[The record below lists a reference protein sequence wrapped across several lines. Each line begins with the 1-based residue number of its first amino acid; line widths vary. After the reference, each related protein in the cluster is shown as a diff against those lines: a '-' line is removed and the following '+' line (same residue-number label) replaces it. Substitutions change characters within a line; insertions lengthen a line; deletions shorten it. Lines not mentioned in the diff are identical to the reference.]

1 MKYDSRQNRYDYF
14 APLVGNGRIATY
26 IGPDG
31 TGGCTAACPEEERNR
46 RDCPT
51 ANIWWAGR
59 RYIDEFTRN
68 LIPFGH
74 IEQSVRIGNEEMN
87 FPESWEQEL
96 KPEEALV
103 ICNSK
108 YINDFSIGT
117 RVFIHHDMDMV
128 AVEKTFCGGQAVYGF
143 SYCITESPHSQ
154 SLPRG
159 MDIKS
164 RTEENTVYFDYEI
177 RGQENYK
184 GTVTVL
190 TVNAANDSHASI
202 TRKKNSVKYE
212 FNVKDG
218 DKIFF
223 YIMFSDNAMGSDSL
237 PKTKQMVKTAKNL
250 GFDNMFFTHKK
261 SWNNFYAE
269 GYVVT
274 GDKSIDSVYIT
285 ALYMLKCY
293 TTPWSV
299 PIGINDS
306 HWSCRYFAFD
316 EYFPFL
322 GLIETNHCQ
331 LASRVPEFRLKG
343 LDAAI
348 ARASSKGQSEAR
360 FPWEAV
366 ETGEEASP
374 PGFWYDHIFHMAHI
388 AIGAWEYY
396 EYTGNKEWLRN
407 KGYKLIYAC
416 SQFYVRHAI
425 YNVNGRVFVGKF
437 TDLERLGSSVEN
449 AFMTACSVIRTLR
462 VTALAA
468 KAVGNDYEYAEQCIR
483 LAEALFEN
491 LPEENGAYVP
501 YLGCDQKSIAVFTGI
516 FPYRV
521 IDGNDARQQ
530 KAINEYLEQENL
542 YGNMYA
548 VGHSISTWYAC
559 WKAML
564 FARLFKSADT
574 LNAVRQAV
582 QSTGCFSECFE
593 INEENCIYRPWFST
607 AGGIFISSV
616 NEMMLQS
623 EGNDIYLFPA
633 STPEM
638 DSVIFKLAAAGGIV
652 VSVKTEK
659 NKLIYLKIESNH
671 KNRTVNLKFSS
682 YIDTSILGEKKSQYQ
697 IVIESHAIEYM

>member
-1 MKYDSRQNRYDYF
+1 
-14 APLVGNGRIATY
+14 
-26 IGPDG
+26 
-31 TGGCTAACPEEERNR
+31 
-46 RDCPT
+46 
-51 ANIWWAGR
+51 
-59 RYIDEFTRN
+59 
-68 LIPFGH
+68 
-74 IEQSVRIGNEEMN
+74 
-87 FPESWEQEL
+87 
-96 KPEEALV
+96 
-103 ICNSK
+103 
-108 YINDFSIGT
+108 
-117 RVFIHHDMDMV
+117 
-128 AVEKTFCGGQAVYGF
+128 
-143 SYCITESPHSQ
+143 
-154 SLPRG
+154 
-159 MDIKS
+159 
-164 RTEENTVYFDYEI
+164 
-177 RGQENYK
+177 
-184 GTVTVL
+184 
-190 TVNAANDSHASI
+190 
-202 TRKKNSVKYE
+202 
-212 FNVKDG
+212 
-218 DKIFF
+218 
-223 YIMFSDNAMGSDSL
+223 
-237 PKTKQMVKTAKNL
+237 
-250 GFDNMFFTHKK
+250 
-261 SWNNFYAE
+261 
-269 GYVVT
+269 
-274 GDKSIDSVYIT
+274 
-285 ALYMLKCY
+285 
-293 TTPWSV
+293 
-299 PIGINDS
+299 
-306 HWSCRYFAFD
+306 
-316 EYFPFL
+316 
-322 GLIETNHCQ
+322 
-331 LASRVPEFRLKG
+331 
-343 LDAAI
+343 
-348 ARASSKGQSEAR
+348 
-360 FPWEAV
+360 
-366 ETGEEASP
+366 
-374 PGFWYDHIFHMAHI
+374 MAHI

-468 KAVGNDYEYAEQCIR
+468 KAVGKDYEYAEQCIR
-483 LAEALFEN
+483 LAEALFKN

-638 DSVIFKLAAAGGIV
+638 DSVSFKLAAAGGIV

-682 YIDTSILGEKKSQYQ
+682 YIDTSILGEKKLQYQ
-697 IVIESHAIEYM
+697 IVIESHAIA